1 MKKTIIILFLLFPL
15 LAESKPVQR
24 LRKLHR
30 PSITPS
36 VILTPS
42 VNVSL
47 SPSPTPSPSP
57 SICIEPDVRFIN

>member
-15 LAESKPVQR
+15 IGESKPVQR

-36 VILTPS
+36 VS
-42 VNVSL
+42 A

-57 SICIEPDVRFIN
+57 SPCQGIDLRYIN